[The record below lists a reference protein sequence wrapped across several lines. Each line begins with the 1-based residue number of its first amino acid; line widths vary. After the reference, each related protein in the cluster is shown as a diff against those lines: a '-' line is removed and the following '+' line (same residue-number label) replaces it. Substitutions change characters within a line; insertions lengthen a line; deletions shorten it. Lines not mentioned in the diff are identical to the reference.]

1 MKKFFVL
8 GSSIAYTLSPA
19 IHNALY
25 GIFNDDA
32 IYTIKDVPVRDF
44 DEFMNSISGFDGFN
58 VTKPYKERIVKYV
71 NTDLCS
77 VNTVVTDGMRG
88 YSTDGAGFAFDLRRT
103 CGDIKKAAVLVV
115 GYGGAA
121 TAITDEL
128 KRNACDV
135 YVCGRNADKAAAFA
149 KRRDVSL
156 FSGQKV
162 QFIVNCASGDTAGL
176 PSVEA
181 YYDIRYDCPI
191 PKVGKRNFNGLGML
205 VAQAIYSYGLFMNKQ
220 FDFCDVERL
229 YLKRKELL

>member
-1 MKKFFVL
+1 
-8 GSSIAYTLSPA
+8 
-19 IHNALY
+19 
-25 GIFNDDA
+25 
-32 IYTIKDVPVRDF
+32 
-44 DEFMNSISGFDGFN
+44 
-58 VTKPYKERIVKYV
+58 
-71 NTDLCS
+71 
-77 VNTVVTDGMRG
+77 MRR
-88 YSTDGAGFAFDLRRT
+88 Y
-103 CGDIKKAAVLVV
+103 KKAAVLVV

-176 PSVEA
+176 PSVEV

-229 YLKRKELL
+229 YLKIKEML